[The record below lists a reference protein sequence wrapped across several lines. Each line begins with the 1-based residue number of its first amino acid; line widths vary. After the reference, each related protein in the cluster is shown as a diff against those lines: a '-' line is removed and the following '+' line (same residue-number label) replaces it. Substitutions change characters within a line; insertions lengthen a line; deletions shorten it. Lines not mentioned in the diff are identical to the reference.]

1 MDKDISVMERG
12 LILIKKFPK
21 KRPRRMKPLNYA
33 RQLSWPEYTRVRRG
47 LVPTSAA
54 EKWLIYRWGS
64 KIFFRRSGN
73 GTLVYRVRFAPKGG
87 GFAAVETHVNADS
100 DQLDPLPP
108 KYDCRMLDYLID
120 RLLLG
125 RKVSFPV
132 PEGMDSERAALME
145 RIWMGNAGAA
155 GGA

>member
-1 MDKDISVMERG
+1 MDNDIFARDRG

-21 KRPRRMKPLNYA
+21 KRPRRMRVLKYA
-33 RQLSWPEYTRVRRG
+33 RQLSWPEYTQVRRG
-47 LVPTSAA
+47 LVPTSVA

-73 GTLVYRVRFAPKGG
+73 GTLVYRVRFAPEGG

-100 DQLDPLPP
+100 EQLDPLSPE
-108 KYDCRMLDYLID
+108 YDCRMLDYLVD

-125 RKVSFPV
+125 RKVSFPA
-132 PEGMDSERAALME
+132 PEGMDSQRAALME
-145 RIWMGNAGAA
+145 RIWMGDAGAE